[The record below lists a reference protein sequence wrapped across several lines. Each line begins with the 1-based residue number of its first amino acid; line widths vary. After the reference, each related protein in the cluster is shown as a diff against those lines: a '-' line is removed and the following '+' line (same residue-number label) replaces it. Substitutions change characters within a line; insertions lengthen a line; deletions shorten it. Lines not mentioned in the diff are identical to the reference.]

1 VIDAKRSYLNPPT
14 GLRIFVSPSFPLEL
28 GFPRVSARILL
39 TFLFA
44 VDAAIARIFSF
55 QPESLA
61 NRKQSA
67 LDENWLYKHR
77 MGIVDVNKDA
87 VRRVSDHPRHH

>member
-1 VIDAKRSYLNPPT
+1 VRRRRYIAGSVIGFSPMRVCSEEVNKRKVIDAKRFYLNPPT

-28 GFPRVSARILL
+28 GFPRVSARMLL

-55 QPESLA
+55 QPESRA
-61 NRKQSA
+61 SGK
-67 LDENWLYKHR
+67 
-77 MGIVDVNKDA
+77 
-87 VRRVSDHPRHH
+87 